1 MTTGHSA
8 PDALEDFA
16 GLLREAPTVE
26 PGSARRQSRPTAPI
40 DPEERRT
47 RRRRRLLATAIV
59 LVLALGGGGG
69 YTGWALTAPVAEPV
83 AASQVPEVTTP
94 PAADIALPA
103 EGASAIAISGAADYL
118 GTEDG
123 SIWATTGTEEPR
135 PIASITK
142 LITAL
147 VVLDAHPLA
156 DATDPGPT
164 LTFGRADHALY
175 DKYYVM
181 GATIAPMPI
190 GSSLSLHDAIAT
202 MLIPSACNYAEA
214 VAGWA
219 FGSQG
224 AFLRATRDWLAAN
237 GLTQTT
243 IVEPT
248 GINPRNTSTP
258 GDLIT
263 LGRIAAAHPTV
274 AAIAANPGLSLP
286 GPGWMNNTNSLLGQS
301 GITGLKTGT
310 LDPGGSNLLYTAS
323 LDVGIGAPLDIV
335 GVLLG
340 ASSRASVNHSVS
352 TLLESIAGGF
362 TEMTVARHGQE
373 VGSFSTP
380 WGSTARMVLGEE
392 AALLVWSDTPIVATM
407 QTSTPTTWKDGEVI
421 GSATWTAGPRA
432 VTVPVELD
440 GTIAPPTSWWRLTN
454 PGELG

>member
-1 MTTGHSA
+1 MTTEQPHADALDDFNELIRHEQEFAGRRSGREID
-8 PDALEDFA
+8 PDA
-16 GLLREAPTVE
+16 
-26 PGSARRQSRPTAPI
+26 
-40 DPEERRT
+40 RRT
-47 RRRRRLLATAIV
+47 RRRRRLWVTAVV
-59 LVLALGGGGG
+59 LVLMLAGGGG
-69 YTGWALTAPVAEPV
+69 YSGWALTAPLAEPV
-83 AASQVPEVTTP
+83 AATQVPEVAAP
-94 PAADIALPA
+94 PAADIALPP

-135 PIASITK
+135 PMASITK

-147 VVLDAHPLA
+147 VVLDAYPLA

-164 LTFGRADHALY
+164 LTFDRADHALY

-181 GATIAPMPI
+181 GATIAAMPI
-190 GSSLSLHDAIAT
+190 GSSMSLHDALAT

-224 AFLRATRDWLAAN
+224 AFLRAARDWLAVN

-248 GINPRNTSTP
+248 GIDPRNTSTP
-258 GDLIT
+258 GDMIA
-263 LGRIAAAHPTV
+263 LGRIAAAHPAV
-274 AAIAANPGLSLP
+274 AEIAATRGLSLP

-310 LDPGGSNLLYTAS
+310 LDPGGSNLLYTAR

-340 ASSRASVNHSVS
+340 ASSRAAVNHSVP

-362 TEMTVARHGQE
+362 TEVTVARRGQQ

-380 WGSTARMVLGEE
+380 WGGAARIVLGEE
-392 AALLVWSDTPIVATM
+392 ASLLVWSDTPILTTM
-407 QTSTPTTWKDGEVI
+407 QTSTPTTWEDGEVI
-421 GSATWTAGPRA
+421 GSATWTAGPHT
-432 VTVPVELD
+432 VTVPVEFD
-440 GTIAPPTSWWRLTN
+440 GAITPPTSWWRLTN